1 MTAVIVPNDT
11 VRAMA
16 WAASRWPETAQNHDW
31 GPHNTIH
38 MERGGCIT
46 AVVVYNNFIP
56 TNSIDMHVAAVD
68 GGRWLTRP
76 FLAAVFRYPFEQLGV
91 RRVTARIGANN
102 LKARNFLVSLGF
114 THEGT
119 IRQGWEADTDL
130 LIFGLLKNEC
140 KFLGERFNGQA
151 VCTERP

>member
-1 MTAVIVPNDT
+1 
-11 VRAMA
+11 
-16 WAASRWPETAQNHDW
+16 
-31 GPHNTIH
+31 